1 MSSRAPV
8 PSSPRRTDATQDDT
22 IRMPWLPTGTG
33 EYVVRPALAILYRL
47 VLGPFAGRWV
57 SRFLRYERDG
67 RVGLRWHWP
76 AFAFPA
82 AWAFYRKLW
91 GAGTVFAA
99 LPFAGALVLR
109 HFDLTIGDEAL
120 VWLACAF
127 GAVWGMPGVVGACAA
142 SRLLFR
148 SVQRDVFRA
157 EAATDRTD
165 RVASL
170 LCARR
175 RAAPWLA
182 LALSAA
188 VVALFAKTAMP
199 GLERLYDQRVV
210 RARVAAGVAAAAPLK
225 RQVEEQWE
233 RNGSLP
239 RRPDYAAVKAER
251 GAQFLERVELSTAT
265 GRVRLALGPATG
277 EASGKALLLAPA
289 VDAERRI
296 HWYCIPIDVPAR
308 LLPEECRS
316 G

>member
-1 MSSRAPV
+1 MFSSAPV
-8 PSSPRRTDATQDDT
+8 PPSHRGTESSLDDT
-22 IRMPWLPTGTG
+22 IRMPWLTTGTG

-57 SRFLRYERDG
+57 TRFLRYERDG

-91 GAGTVFAA
+91 VAGAVFAA
-99 LPFAGALVLR
+99 LPFAGALAFP
-109 HFDLTIGDEAL
+109 HFDPAIGDGAL
-120 VWLACAF
+120 VWLACVLA
-127 GAVWGMPGVVGACAA
+127 AVWAVPGMLGACAA
-142 SRLLFR
+142 NRLLFR
-148 SVQRDVFRA
+148 GVQRDVFRA
-157 EAATDRTD
+157 EATTDRTD
-165 RVASL
+165 QVASL

-175 RAAPWLA
+175 RAAPWLS

-188 VVALFAKTAMP
+188 VVALFATTVMP
-199 GLERLYDQRVV
+199 ELERLYDQRLV

-233 RNGSLP
+233 RTGSLP
-239 RRPDYAAVKAER
+239 HRPDYAAVKAAR
-251 GAQFLERVELSTAT
+251 GAEFLDRVELSPTT

-277 EASGKALLLAPA
+277 EASGKSLLLAPA
-289 VDAERRI
+289 VDAEQRI
-296 HWYCIPIDVPAR
+296 HWYCISIDVPTR
-308 LLPEECRS
+308 LLPAECRS

>member
-8 PSSPRRTDATQDDT
+8 PSSPRRTESPLDDT

-57 SRFLRYERDG
+57 TRFLRYERDG

-82 AWAFYRKLW
+82 AWAFYRRLW
-91 GAGTVFAA
+91 GAGAVFAA
-99 LPFAGALVLR
+99 LPFAGALAFR
-109 HFDLTIGDEAL
+109 HVDPAIGDGAL
-120 VWLACAF
+120 TWLACAL
-127 GAVWGMPGVVGACAA
+127 GAVWVVPGMLGACAA
-142 SRLLFR
+142 NRLLFR
-148 SVQRDVFRA
+148 GVQRDVFRA
-157 EAATDRTD
+157 EAATERTD
-165 RVASL
+165 QVASL

-175 RAAPWLA
+175 RAAPWLS
-182 LALSAA
+182 LALSAG

-199 GLERLYDQRVV
+199 VLEQLYDQRLV
-210 RARVAAGVAAAAPLK
+210 RAHVAAGVAAAEPLQ

-233 RNGSLP
+233 RTGSLP
-239 RRPDYAAVKAER
+239 RRPDYAAVKAAH
-251 GAQFLERVELSTAT
+251 GAEFLDRVELSPTT
-265 GRVRLALGPATG
+265 GRVRLALGPAAG
-277 EASGKALLLAPA
+277 EASGKSLLLAPA
-289 VDAERRI
+289 VDAEQRI
-296 HWYCIPIDVPAR
+296 HWFCIPIDVPAQ

>member
-1 MSSRAPV
+1 MSPRAPV
-8 PSSPRRTDATQDDT
+8 PSSPRRTETAQDDT
-22 IRMPWLPTGTG
+22 IRMPWLPTGAG

-57 SRFLRYERDG
+57 TRFLRYERDG
-67 RVGLRWHWP
+67 RVGVRWHWP

-91 GAGTVFAA
+91 GAGIAFAA
-99 LPFAGALVLR
+99 LPFAGALALR
-109 HFDLTIGDEAL
+109 HFDPSIGDEAP
-120 VWLACAF
+120 VWLACAI
-127 GAVWGMPGVVGACAA
+127 GAVWGVPGIVGACSAN
-142 SRLLFR
+142 RLLFR
-148 SVQRDVFRA
+148 GVRRDVFRA
-157 EAATDRTD
+157 EATTARTD
-165 RVASL
+165 QVASL
-170 LCARR
+170 LSARR

-182 LALSAA
+182 LGLSAA
-188 VVALFAKTAMP
+188 IVALFARTAMP

-210 RARVAAGVAAAAPLK
+210 RARVAASVAAAEPLK

-239 RRPDYAAVKAER
+239 RRPDYAAVRAER
-251 GAQFLERVELSTAT
+251 GAKYLERVELSATT
-265 GRVRLALGPATG
+265 GRVRLALGPAAG
-277 EASGKALLLAPA
+277 EAVGKSLLLAPA

-316 G
+316 S